1 MGMGFGRIMHNAYR
15 EDIQEKPEIT
25 KAMLLRIARL
35 FLPYWK
41 GQLLVVLLVAL
52 ISAMGLVPPLLVR
65 QIIDGAIPNAD
76 MSLLIWLTAAS
87 VGAALVLGLL
97 SVAENYINTW
107 IGKHVVFDLQNAMY
121 QQLQRMGLRF
131 FSETRTG
138 DIISR
143 INNDVSG
150 VERVI
155 TGTIVQTLQSIA
167 VVTFTLIALFAMDWR
182 LSLVGICL
190 IPTFILPTRRVGK
203 ARWTIAKQTQEKLA
217 ELNQIIQE
225 TLGLAGSVLVKV
237 FNRESEEQARFREVS
252 GEVARLQ
259 IKESLVGR
267 WFRMFIGVF
276 TSIGP
281 ALIYFYGGYLVIRGE
296 LTVGT
301 IVAFIALISRLYG
314 PTAQLFN
321 IHIDVVRSLALFD
334 RVFQYLDMQPDIQE
348 APDAVSLPAIRG
360 DIEFEAVRFSYKP
373 DQPVLKDIS
382 FSVRRGE
389 MAALVGPSGAGKTT
403 TTYLVPRLY
412 DVDAGTIR
420 IDGQDIR
427 TVTIDSLRQ
436 QIGVVTQDTYLF
448 NTTIRENVLYG
459 KPDATEAE
467 MIEACRAAYIH
478 DFILSLPDQ
487 YDTIVGERGIKLSG
501 GEKQRIAI
509 ARAILKDPEIIILD
523 EATSSLDSHSEAL
536 IQRALEP
543 LLKNRTSLVIA
554 HRLSTIR
561 AADKILVF
569 NEGRIIETGTHEELL
584 ARPGLYQQLH
594 QEQFK
599 ISHPEVS
606 YLSL

>member
-1 MGMGFGRIMHNAYR
+1 MGFGRIMRNAYR
-15 EDIQEKPEIT
+15 EDIQHKPDIT
-25 KAMLLRIARL
+25 RAMLLRISKL

-41 GQLLVVLLVAL
+41 GQLLVVVLVAL
-52 ISAMGLVPPLLVR
+52 ISALGLVPPLLVR
-65 QIIDGAIPNAD
+65 QIIDTAVPHGD
-76 MSLLIWLTAAS
+76 VTLLFWLTAAS
-87 VGAALVLGLL
+87 IGAALVLGLL
-97 SVAENYINTW
+97 TVAENYINTW
-107 IGKHVVFDLQNAMY
+107 IGKHVVLDLQNAMY

-167 VVTFTLIALFAMDWR
+167 VVTFTLITLFAMDWR
-182 LSLVGICL
+182 LSLVGVLL
-190 IPTFILPTRRVGK
+190 IPAFVLPTRRVGK
-203 ARWTIAKQTQEKLA
+203 ARWTIAKQTQERLA

-225 TLGLAGSVLVKV
+225 TLGLAGSLLVKV
-237 FNRESEEQARFREVS
+237 FSREPEEQARFREVS
-252 GEVARLQ
+252 SQVARLQ

-281 ALIYFYGGYLVIRGE
+281 ALIYFYGGYLVIQGE
-296 LTVGT
+296 LTIGT
-301 IVAFIALISRLYG
+301 VVAFIALLSRLYG
-314 PTAQLFN
+314 PAAQLFN
-321 IHIDVVRSLALFD
+321 IHIDVVRSLALFE
-334 RVFQYLDMQPDIQE
+334 RVFQYLDMQPDIQDDAE
-348 APDAVSLPAIRG
+348 AINLPPVRG
-360 DIEFEAVRFSYKP
+360 QIEFDSVGFRYKP
-373 DQPVLKDIS
+373 DQPVLENIS
-382 FSVRRGE
+382 FSVEPGE

-403 TTYLVPRLY
+403 ATYLVPRLY
-412 DVDAGTIR
+412 DVDSGAVR
-420 IDGQDIR
+420 IDGHDIR
-427 TVTIDSLRQ
+427 TVTTDSLRK

-448 NTTIRENVLYG
+448 NTTIRENILYA
-459 KPDATEAE
+459 KPGATEAE
-467 MIEACRAAYIH
+467 MVEACRAAYIH
-478 DFILSLPDQ
+478 NFIVALPSQ

-509 ARAILKDPEIIILD
+509 ARAILKEPRITILD

-536 IQRALEP
+536 IQAALEP
-543 LLKNRTSLVIA
+543 LLKNRTNLVIA

-569 NEGRIIETGTHEELL
+569 DNGRIVEHGTHKELL
-584 ARPGLYQQLH
+584 ARRGLYQKLH

-599 ISHPEVS
+599 TSQSEVS
-606 YLSL
+606 QL

>member
-25 KAMLLRIARL
+25 KAMLLRIAKL

-76 MSLLIWLTAAS
+76 MTLLIWLTAAS

-237 FNRESEEQARFREVS
+237 FNREREEQARFREVS
-252 GEVARLQ
+252 GEVVRLQ

-281 ALIYFYGGYLVIRGE
+281 ALIYFYGGYLVIQGE

-348 APDAVSLPAIRG
+348 KPDAVPLPTIRG
-360 DIEFEAVRFSYKP
+360 DIEFEAVRFSYKT
-373 DQPVLKDIS
+373 DQPVLEDIS
-382 FSVRRGE
+382 FSVKRGE

-448 NTTIRENVLYG
+448 NTTIQENVLYG

-467 MIEACRAAYIH
+467 MVEACRAAYIH

-543 LLKNRTSLVIA
+543 LLQNRTSLVIA

-569 NEGRIIETGTHEELL
+569 DDGRIVETGTHEELL
-584 ARPGLYQQLH
+584 ACRGLYQQLH

-599 ISHPEVS
+599 TTHPEVS
-606 YLSL
+606 YL